1 MYFNISKLNVL
12 DSNPYKSNVFKTAQ
26 IAIVKGIRDE
36 YGFGRIQ
43 VDIPATPSVGG
54 TGVKIDDKGNR
65 KYTEAIPLMPKHL
78 SVIPKVDEAVL
89 VFSFEGSMTQDYY
102 YIGPLISSLDFLNFD
117 DGSINA
123 RRMFSYGMGKINP
136 PVTSVKTNSNIIPD
150 MKGVFSDPEDIT
162 IQGRY
167 NTDIIQKTNEVLIRA
182 GKFTKSKKGENN
194 NPYDFK
200 FNKATQGFIQIKN
213 NFNFST
219 DKNINTLG
227 TVTNIVSN
235 KINLLTYGGSPNI
248 ILNQDDLL
256 DKKQLNNLMGSDP
269 NTSAHPLP
277 FGDVL
282 LEMLK
287 LLKDGLVTHI
297 HRSHGQKASFM
308 TSDGDKKVMD
318 GFEQKFGEIEKR
330 LLSKNI
336 RIN

>member
-1 MYFNISKLNVL
+1 MYFIGKLNVL
-12 DSNPYKSNVFKTAQ
+12 DTNPYKKNLFKTAQ

-43 VDIPATPSVGG
+43 VDIPATPSIGG
-54 TGVKIDDKGNR
+54 TGREKDDKGNI
-65 KYTEAIPLMPKHL
+65 KYTEAIPLIPKHL
-78 SVIPKVDEAVL
+78 SVIPKVGEAVII
-89 VFSFEGSMTQDYY
+89 FAFEGGMTQDYF
-102 YIGPLISSLDFLNFD
+102 YIGPLISSLDFLKFD

-123 RRMFSYGMGKINP
+123 RRMLSYGMGKINP

-167 NTDIIQKTNEVLIRA
+167 NTDIIQKENEVLIRA
-182 GKFTKSKKGENN
+182 GKFTNSKKGENN

-200 FNKATQGFIQIKN
+200 FNKTTQGFIQIKN

-219 DKNINTLG
+219 DKNVKTLG

-256 DKKQLNNLMGSDP
+256 SKDQLNNLMSNDR
-269 NTSAHPLP
+269 NIAAHPIP
-277 FGDVL
+277 FGDIL
-282 LEMLK
+282 LDMLK
-287 LLKDGLVTHI
+287 LLKKGITSHVHS
-297 HRSHGQKASFM
+297 SHGKKAEDIKA
-308 TSDGDKKVMD
+308 DGNERGVMET
-318 GFEQKFGEIEKR
+318 FEQEFGKLEKT